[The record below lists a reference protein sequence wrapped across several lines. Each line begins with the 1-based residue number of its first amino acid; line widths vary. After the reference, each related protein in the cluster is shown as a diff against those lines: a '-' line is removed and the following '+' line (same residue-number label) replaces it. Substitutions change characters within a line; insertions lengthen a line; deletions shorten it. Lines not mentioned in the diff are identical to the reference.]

1 MSSHLPDDV
10 RAALN
15 RGDKIA
21 AIRLL
26 RERMGIGL
34 AEAKAAVDA
43 GEVASP
49 QHAAPSTDQLP
60 REVMEALDA
69 GRKIEA
75 IKLLREATGLGL
87 KEAKLRVDAATTQRG
102 PALASGEVPRSRFG
116 SGFLLVIVAIVLAV
130 LGWLLLRGA

>member
-1 MSSHLPDDV
+1 MSYTLPEDV
-10 RAALN
+10 RDALN

-26 RERMGIGL
+26 RERTGIGL

-43 GEVASP
+43 GLISSPPEVRYQS
-49 QHAAPSTDQLP
+49 DQLP
-60 REVMEALDA
+60 AQVRAALVA

-87 KEAKLRVDAATTQRG
+87 KEAKDRIDAV
-102 PALASGEVPRSRFG
+102 SMHS
-116 SGFLLVIVAIVLAV
+116 
-130 LGWLLLRGA
+130 

>member
-1 MSSHLPDDV
+1 MSSHLPEDV

-15 RGDKIA
+15 RGDKIG

-26 RERMGIGL
+26 REQMGLGL

-43 GEVASP
+43 VQMSVLQP
-49 QHAAPSTDQLP
+49 VQSTDQLP
-60 REVMEALDA
+60 RVVTEALSA

-87 KEAKLRVDAATTQRG
+87 KEAKLKVDAAAMRFG
-102 PALASGEVPRSRFG
+102 PTFASGEVPRSRFG
-116 SGFLLVIVAIVLAV
+116 
-130 LGWLLLRGA
+130 